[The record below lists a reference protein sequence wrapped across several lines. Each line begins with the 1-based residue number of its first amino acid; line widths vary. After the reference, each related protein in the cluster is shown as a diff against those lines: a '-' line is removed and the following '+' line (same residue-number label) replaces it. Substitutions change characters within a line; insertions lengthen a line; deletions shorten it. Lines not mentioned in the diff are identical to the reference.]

1 MTVSCSGAERSPSC
15 AATWSSVRDVAV
27 ALADALREADPIKGW
42 DWSRCRTRMGRFGWD
57 YTDVLR
63 SLLPADGRVLDVGTG
78 GGEVFS
84 SVARPTD
91 VALDV
96 SLDMLVVARDM
107 LPCPLVAG
115 DHFDLPLRDSCVDV
129 AADRHVGADP
139 REVLRVLRPGGVFVA
154 QHPGSRICQSIFD
167 AFGWGS
173 NGEFWQRHYAEV
185 GRPFWNIDALARFY
199 ADAGC
204 TIVRRDEADV
214 EYEFLD
220 EESLAFWL
228 NSAPLPDR
236 VDPVEHA
243 DILETLEL
251 ETNWHAELLVV
262 RAEGEGDAR

>member
-1 MTVSCSGAERSPSC
+1 MPHAHGA
-15 AATWSSVRDVAV
+15 
-27 ALADALREADPIKGW
+27 
-42 DWSRCRTRMGRFGWD
+42 FGWD

-96 SLDMLVVARDM
+96 SLDMLWWHVTCSR
-107 LPCPLVAG
+107 AG
-115 DHFDLPLRDSCVDV
+115 SSPATTSISLCGTRASTSRRIATSVRIRVKCCACCVPEACSS
-129 AADRHVGADP
+129 AAS
-139 REVLRVLRPGGVFVA
+139 
-154 QHPGSRICQSIFD
+154 GSRICQSIFD

-185 GRPFWNIDALARFY
+185 GKPFWNIDALARFY